1 VTIRDVFV
9 DTGAW
14 FAIQAQDD
22 AHHREARQTL
32 PVVLRV
38 SRALVTSNL
47 VVGETYTLL
56 RLTKGYKTAKRFLDT
71 LVQSQKLERVFLTE
85 DIEHRAYE
93 VLSRYA
99 DHDFSYVDATSFALM
114 GQRRIKHAFAFDVH
128 FRTAG
133 FVRIPVDIH
142 LRALG

>member
-1 VTIRDVFV
+1 
-9 DTGAW
+9 
-14 FAIQAQDD
+14 
-22 AHHREARQTL
+22 
-32 PVVLRV
+32 V

-56 RLTKGYKTAKRFLDT
+56 RLTKGYKAAKRFLDT

-85 DIEHRAYE
+85 DVERQAYE
-93 VLSRYA
+93 ILSRYA

-114 GQRRIKHAFAFDVH
+114 RQRHMKHAFAFDVH

-133 FVRIPVDIH
+133 FLRIPLD
-142 LRALG
+142 LRLSALG